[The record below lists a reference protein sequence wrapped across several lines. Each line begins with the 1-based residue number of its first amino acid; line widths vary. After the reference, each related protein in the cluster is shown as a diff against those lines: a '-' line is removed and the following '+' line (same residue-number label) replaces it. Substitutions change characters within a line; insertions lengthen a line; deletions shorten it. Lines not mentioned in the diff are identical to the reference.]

1 MNSPVFKLG
10 TLLALADSLQYHYC
24 KYVRT
29 SEEDRKKNIVNA
41 PVQLVGN
48 SMLSAAETRT
58 RQTVGILGARIK
70 PYFTWAKTDMG
81 EDMGLSRWMLKQLS
95 VISSELN
102 ESPLPETLGPIEK
115 SELYLGYMAGVSGK
129 ATGENENNEGGKQ
142 NG

>member
-58 RQTVGILGARIK
+58 RQTIGILGARIR
-70 PYFTWAKTDMG
+70 PYLTWARTDMG
-81 EDMGLSRWMLKQLS
+81 EDMGLSRWMLKQFS
-95 VISSELN
+95 VISFALA
-102 ESPLPETLGPIEK
+102 ESSLPESLGPIEK

-129 ATGENENNEGGKQ
+129 TTGENENDEGGKQ